1 MDSRA
6 WINTN
11 ILFLYFVMRLIRNPF
26 NEHEVEKIIENMIPS
41 IEHAKNY
48 AMHDND
54 RKKTIVEVPEWKDK
68 INRESLMELYNK
80 KEPLDMNNTKNLFNY
95 NVATV
100 GNAEQAE
107 NIRQVL
113 KDKYNLKVDPRGQFY
128 YPPTGYMGWHTNCEA
143 PGERFYITWASE
155 DKKSFFR
162 YYDYEKDEIITD
174 YDDKGLTVRQFKV
187 PESPPYFWHCV
198 GSECDRFSV
207 GFLVQSS
214 VELDFDIYHKLL
226 DKMEHKEISDY
237 IGKLVLDA
245 DS

>member
-1 MDSRA
+1 
-6 WINTN
+6 
-11 ILFLYFVMRLIRNPF
+11 MRLIRNPF

-113 KDKYNLKVDPRGQFY
+113 RDRYSLPVQARGQFY
-128 YPPTGYMGWHTNCEA
+128 YPPTVYMGWHNNCEA
-143 PGERFYITWASE
+143 PGEIFYITWASE

>member
-1 MDSRA
+1 
-6 WINTN
+6 
-11 ILFLYFVMRLIRNPF
+11 MRLIRNPF

-113 KDKYNLKVDPRGQFY
+113 RDRYSLPVQARGQFY

-162 YYDYEKDEIITD
+162 YYDCEKDEIITD

-226 DKMEHKEISDY
+226 DKMEHKDISDY
-237 IGKLVLDA
+237 VSKLVLDA
-245 DS
+245 NNK

>member
-1 MDSRA
+1 
-6 WINTN
+6 
-11 ILFLYFVMRLIRNPF
+11 MRLIRNPL
-26 NEHEVEKIIENMIPS
+26 NEVEVEKIIENIAPAC
-41 IEHAKNY
+41 ENAKRY
-48 AMHDND
+48 AMHDNE
-54 RKKTIVEVPEWKDK
+54 RKKNIVEVSEWKDK

-80 KEPLDMNNTKNLFNY
+80 EEPLDLNNTKNLFQY
-95 NVATV
+95 NPGMV
-100 GNAEQAE
+100 GDFKRSE

-128 YPPTGYMGWHTNCEA
+128 YPPTGYMGWHTNCGT

-187 PESPPYFWHCV
+187 TEAEPYFWHCV
-198 GSECDRFSV
+198 GSECDRFSY

-214 VELDFDIYHKLL
+214 VALDFEIYQTLI
-226 DKMEHKEISDY
+226 DKMEHKDICDY
-237 IGKLVLDA
+237 VSKLVLDA
-245 DS
+245 NNK